1 MKEIVVLSGKGGT
14 GKTSLTASF
23 ALLAGTSAVIADCD
37 VDASDMHLLL
47 APKAE
52 REEMFYS
59 GKEAVIDSDACI
71 SCNRCLE
78 VCHFDAVETDGTLYE
93 INPVNCEGCSYC
105 ERVCPT
111 DAITMKPSLAG
122 DWYVSTIRSGAKMV
136 HARLGIGAEN
146 SGKLVARVKNEAKDL
161 ASEESKALVLVDG
174 SPGIGCPVVSSLS
187 GANYIVIVTEPTVS
201 GLHDLKRLRELIVK
215 FRLPSGC
222 IINKADLNTGYRDE
236 ILRYLEQE
244 EMDILGTL
252 PYDEKITAAMVQGKS
267 ILEEPYSDSETAELI
282 RDIWRKI
289 QSGVGLDR
297 E

>member
-1 MKEIVVLSGKGGT
+1 MKEVVVLSGKGGT

-23 ALLAGTSAVIADCD
+23 ALLAGSSAVIADCD

-47 APKAE
+47 EPVVE
-52 REEMFYS
+52 REETFYS
-59 GKEAVIDSDACI
+59 GKEAVIDPELCV

-78 VCHFDAVETDGTLYE
+78 VCHFDAVLTDGTLYE
-93 INPVNCEGCSYC
+93 ISPVDCEGCSYC
-105 ERVCPT
+105 ARVCPA

-122 DWYVSTIRSGAKMV
+122 DWFVSNIRSGAKMV

-161 ASEESKALVLVDG
+161 ASKNSKALVLVDG

-222 IINKADLNTGYRDE
+222 IINKADLNEGYRDK
-236 ILRYLEQE
+236 ILEYLKNEK
-244 EMDILGTL
+244 MDILGTI

-267 ILEEPYSDSETAELI
+267 ILEDEYSGTETAERI
-282 RDIWRKI
+282 REIWNEIQFKI
-289 QSGVGLDR
+289 GLN
-297 E
+297 EE